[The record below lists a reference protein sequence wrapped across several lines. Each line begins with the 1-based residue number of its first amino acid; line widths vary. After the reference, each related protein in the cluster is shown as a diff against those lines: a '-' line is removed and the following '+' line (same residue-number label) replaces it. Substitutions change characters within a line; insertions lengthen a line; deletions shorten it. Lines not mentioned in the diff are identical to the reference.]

1 MATDNKHLSSF
12 LKLIFGMT
20 TFQLLKRK
28 LQLNCKRK
36 VIKLCFDKNYA
47 HLISVIFL
55 ILLVTLGEKDLFC
68 LKNLCIWTIFD
79 NCLFYRIV
87 FNVKYHFVEHLSNLL
102 LNNGSLPTSD
112 LSFRTAVFNGHSLN
126 LYSCFESEESYLDT
140 VTELPHPLS

>member
-1 MATDNKHLSSF
+1 VATDNKHLSSF

-68 LKNLCIWTIFD
+68 LKNHCIWTIFD

-102 LNNGSLPTSD
+102 LTTVAYLPQICPSEQRSL
-112 LSFRTAVFNGHSLN
+112 TATHSICTRASRAKSPILIQ
-126 LYSCFESEESYLDT
+126 
-140 VTELPHPLS
+140 